1 MTAATFRPSPARKVA
16 VTLIAACF
24 ASVLAPDSARAEA
37 VPVTLTETAPGHWE
51 LRRGGAPWFI
61 LGAGGDGPKDLL
73 AASGAN
79 TFRTWGVGP
88 DLGRQL
94 DEAQRLGLAVV
105 VGHWL
110 GHERHGFDYRD
121 QARLAEQFERVRR
134 DVLAHR
140 DHPAV
145 LLWAVGN
152 EMEGFAA
159 GDDPAV
165 WAHVQDVAA
174 MIKELDPHHPV
185 LTVTAEIGGG
195 RVRAVHDLCPA
206 VDIMGINS
214 YGGLPSLPARYRELG
229 GTKPIIVTEFG
240 PPGVWEIGLT
250 SYGAPPEPTST
261 AKAGFYRDAFTAGCL
276 EARGLCLGGFAFTWG
291 AKLEATATW
300 FGMFLPTGEKLAAV
314 DAMTEVWSG
323 RPPRDR
329 CPEIRAFGL
338 AGPDVVQP
346 GDTLRVALEVADP
359 EGAAVAAQWQVFTE
373 VAEYLTGGDVPP
385 APLEL
390 DGIVVE
396 GTARGATLVAPGG
409 GTYRLY
415 LTARDGTGGAAT
427 ASSPFR
433 VEGPPFG
440 ARVKLPLAVYA
451 DGAPQPWAP
460 SGWMG
465 GTDALSLDPAA
476 TEQPRS
482 GPTCL
487 EIRYDAPGMWAGVAW
502 QHPAN
507 DWGDKPGGYD
517 LTGARRLTFWARG
530 AEGGEKVD
538 FGVGLLGGDR
548 PHGDSVRAELKGVK
562 LKREWKRY
570 AIDLGGRDLSRVK
583 TPFVWSLAGRGRPV
597 RFYLDDIR
605 FEP

>member
-1 MTAATFRPSPARKVA
+1 MAGAMTRPLPVSVAALALA
-16 VTLIAACF
+16 AACLT
-24 ASVLAPDSARAEA
+24 VVQAPPAARAQA
-37 VPVTLTETAPGHWE
+37 VPVALVESAPGQWQL
-51 LRRGGAPWFI
+51 LRDGQPWFI
-61 LGAGGDGPKDLL
+61 RGAGGDGPKDLL
-73 AASGAN
+73 AESGAN

-94 DEAQRLGLAVV
+94 DQAQRLGLAVV

-121 QARLAEQFERVRR
+121 PVATAEQFERVRR
-134 DVLAHR
+134 DVLEHR

-145 LLWAVGN
+145 LMWAVGN

-159 GDDPAV
+159 GDDPAI

-174 MIKELDPHHPV
+174 MIRELDPHHPV
-185 LTVTAEIGGG
+185 MTVTAEIGGG
-195 RVRAVHDLCPA
+195 RVKAVHELCPA

-214 YGGLPSLPARYRELG
+214 YGGLPSLPARYRGMG
-229 GTKPIIVTEFG
+229 GTKPIVITEFG

-250 SYGAPPEPTST
+250 PYGAPPELTST
-261 AKAGFYRDAFTAGCL
+261 AKAAVYREAFTAGCL
-276 EARGLCLGGFAFTWG
+276 EAQGLCLGGFAFTWG

-300 FGMFLPTGEKLAAV
+300 FGMFLPGGEKLAAV

-323 RPPRDR
+323 HPPRDR
-329 CPEIRAFGL
+329 CPEIRSFRL

-346 GDTLRVALEVADP
+346 GDTVRVELDVVDP
-359 EGAAVAAQWQVFTE
+359 EGAVVDVRWSVLTE
-373 VAEYLTGGDVPP
+373 VMEYLTGGDVPP

-390 DGIVVE
+390 AGIVIDAS
-396 GTARGATLVAPGG
+396 ARGATLVMPGG

-427 ASSPFR
+427 ASVPFR
-433 VEGPPFG
+433 VEGPAGG

-465 GTDALSLDPAA
+465 GTDALSLDPAS
-476 TEQPRS
+476 TVQPRS

-487 EIRYDAPGMWAGVAW
+487 EVRYDAPGMWVGVAW

-507 DWGDKPGGYD
+507 DWGDLPGGYD

-530 AEGGEKVD
+530 AEGGEKLD
-538 FGVGLLGGDR
+538 FGVGLLGRDR
-548 PHGDSVRAELKGVK
+548 KHGDSVRAERKGVK
-562 LKREWKRY
+562 LKREWKQY
-570 AIDLGGRDLSRVK
+570 SIDLAGQDLSRVK

-597 RFYLDDIR
+597 TFYLDDVR